1 MRSTMTTTALEPL
14 SQTHLDLTDPKEDVR
29 GRKVFDRDSQEIGKV
44 DDVFIDPTERR
55 VRFLSLKSGDVLGLG
70 GKKLL
75 VPIDAITSVTPD
87 KVVINQRGDRIVA
100 GPQVDREFEKG
111 SDQAAD
117 TDGVVLACYE
127 FYGIARPY
135 WDPTYQRPN
144 WR

>member
-14 SQTHLDLTDPKEDVR
+14 SQTHLEPADPKEDVR
-29 GRKVFDRDSQEIGKV
+29 GRKVFDREGAEIGNV
-44 DDVFIDPTERR
+44 DDVFMDPTERR
-55 VRFLSLKSGDVLGLG
+55 VRFLSVKPGDVLGLG

-75 VPIDAITSVTPD
+75 IPIDAIAPVAQD
-87 KVVINQRGDRIVA
+87 KVVINHQRDRIVA

-111 SDQAAD
+111 SEQAAD
-117 TDGVVLACYE
+117 PDAVVLACYQ
-127 FYGIARPY
+127 FYGIAQPY

>member
-14 SQTHLDLTDPKEDVR
+14 SQTHLSLFDPQEDVR
-29 GRKVFDRDSQEIGKV
+29 GRKVFDRESEEIGRV

-55 VRFLSLKSGDVLGLG
+55 VRFLSVKSGDVLGLG

-75 VPIDAITSVTPD
+75 IPVDAIASVDKD
-87 KVVINQRGDRIVA
+87 KVVINHRRDRIVA

-111 SDQAAD
+111 ADRPAD
-117 TDGVVLACYE
+117 TDAVVLACYE
-127 FYGIARPY
+127 FYGIAQPY
-135 WDPTYQRPN
+135 WNPTYQRPN